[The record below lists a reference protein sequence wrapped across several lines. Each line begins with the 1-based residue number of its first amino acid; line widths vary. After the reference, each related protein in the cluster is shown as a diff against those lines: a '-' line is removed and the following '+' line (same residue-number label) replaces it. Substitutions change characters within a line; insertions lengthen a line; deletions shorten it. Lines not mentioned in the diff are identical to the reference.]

1 MREALPLLLAWGTIV
16 GLDLVSM
23 PQMMLARPL
32 VAGAGAGLLLGDVAA
47 GLRLGVLFEL
57 FQYDILPV
65 GATRY
70 PEYGPATVVAVAA
83 TYYSGIPFGLGIAT
97 VVGLFTAML
106 GGVSLQILRRVNTR
120 AVTKAAPA
128 LEAGSLGTLVRLHFA
143 GWGRDLLRGALVTA
157 AGLGLAAL
165 TLEFVV
171 PALTHRAERLLS
183 VAATGAALAAG
194 AAGGLRLVGRGPALR
209 WLAAGLAGGVVA
221 AWLA

>member
-1 MREALPLLLAWGTIV
+1 MTAAMLGVFAWGTVV
-16 GLDLVSM
+16 GLDLVSL

-57 FQYDILPV
+57 FQFDILPV

-83 TYYSGIPFGLGIAT
+83 AHAFAIPFGVGLAT

-106 GGVSLQILRRVNTR
+106 GGLSLQVHRRINTR
-120 AVTKAAPA
+120 AATAAAPA
-128 LEAGSLGTLVRLHFA
+128 LDAGDRGALVRLHV
-143 GWGRDLLRGALVTA
+143 GGLGRDLLRGAAVTA
-157 AGLGLAAL
+157 AGLALAML
-165 TLEFVV
+165 TREFVV
-171 PALTHRAERLLS
+171 PALSHRGERLLS

-194 AAGGLRLVGRGPALR
+194 AAGTLRIVGRGPGLR
-209 WLAAGLAGGVVA
+209 WLAAGLTGGILA

>member
-1 MREALPLLLAWGTIV
+1 MLGVFAWGTVV
-16 GLDLVSM
+16 GLDLVSL

-57 FQYDILPV
+57 FQFDILPV

-83 TYYSGIPFGLGIAT
+83 AHAFAIPFGVGLAT

-106 GGVSLQILRRVNTR
+106 GGLSLQVHRRINTR
-120 AVTKAAPA
+120 AATAAAPA
-128 LEAGSLGTLVRLHFA
+128 LDAGDRGALVRLHV
-143 GWGRDLLRGALVTA
+143 GGLGRDLLRGAAVTA
-157 AGLGLAAL
+157 AGLALAML
-165 TLEFVV
+165 TREFVV
-171 PALTHRAERLLS
+171 PALSHRGERLLS

-194 AAGGLRLVGRGPALR
+194 AAGTLRIVGRGPGLR
-209 WLAAGLAGGVVA
+209 WLAAGLTGGILA